1 MQILL
6 HKYAF
11 MRITIDLPDGLYR
24 EAKTRAE
31 KEGITLKDLV
41 VGLIQ
46 VGLRAKPTMADARQ
60 TLRRTSPPVAIRRTP
75 GSPLAN
81 PLSSRQLQ
89 ALIDDED
96 RRQIHRDI
104 P

>member
-1 MQILL
+1 MFLC
-6 HKYAF
+6 KYAS
-11 MRITIDLPDGLYR
+11 MRTTIDLPDGLYR
-24 EAKTRAE
+24 EAKTRAV

-46 VGLRAKPTMADARQ
+46 VGLRAEPTMADARQ
-60 TLRRTSPPVAIRRTP
+60 RSRRTAPPMAIRRTP
-75 GSPLAN
+75 GSPLVN
-81 PLSSRQLQ
+81 PLSNRQLQ

-96 RRQIHRDI
+96 RRQIQRDI